1 MLRQRIMSTLD
12 RVVREGASEEVTLKQ
27 ISFGER
33 ESATERT
40 GDRENQVENSSVKV
54 QRRQTASEVGRE
66 SGWAGT

>member
-12 RVVREGASEEVTLKQ
+12 RVVREGASEVTLKQ

-40 GDRENQVENSSVKV
+40 GDRENQVENSSVKA

-66 SGWAGT
+66 GGWAGT